1 MPAFNDLIGT
11 LVEKVKLCCG
21 VLFNLVKKLHTL
33 RVLDL
38 LLFANLLRLL
48 MVVVP
53 FVVELV
59 LQNFIFRILSLF
71 FLRFKLLIVFFE
83 VLINITSV
91 VPPSAR

>member
-1 MPAFNDLIGT
+1 MPAFDDLIGA
-11 LVEKVKLCCG
+11 LVEKVKLCRG
-21 VLFNLVKKLHTL
+21 VLLNLVQKFHTL

-38 LLFANLLRLL
+38 LLFANLFRLL
-48 MVVVP
+48 MVVIP